1 MAKKKESAPE
11 VKLTKSQDVIE
22 SYTMITSRR
31 NFSIYSERLLMQIV
45 AIAQQQ
51 MAGVDFKHGT
61 DIGQVSVGTLGDVSV
76 EIPIKSILPNSESSN
91 YTQAKEAVMEL
102 MHSPYSVEQP
112 KLNRFGQPMKDKEG
126 NEMMEFRA
134 YQILNKCEV
143 NVKPGYAVLEVN
155 KETWRTILDFSKGF
169 RKYDLIAASSL
180 SKKSSLRLLQLL
192 SNQKY
197 PITYTIRQLR
207 EMWGMEDKYPKTT
220 DFIKRT
226 IDPAKEEMDKSSPWT
241 FTYTKNYAAGAE
253 ENKGRRGKKEI
264 TSITFTPVEKMANM
278 ATTDLMKMVSTP
290 KSRLGEDVYNMLL
303 NEFDFTAPGV
313 KNNWITF
320 ETALSEGMD
329 LFTFLQDIRPQAKRA
344 KSPQGYVIRAIEKKL
359 LERYHVQPVREGYAK
374 KD

>member
-1 MAKKKESAPE
+1 MAKKKETE
-11 VKLTKSQDVIE
+11 VKLTKSQPVIE

-51 MAGVDFKHGT
+51 MAGVDFKRGT

-76 EIPIKSILPNSESSN
+76 EIPIKSLLPNSESSN

-112 KLNRFGQPMKDKEG
+112 KLNRYGQPMKDKEG
-126 NEMMEFRA
+126 NDMMEFRA

-169 RKYDLIAASSL
+169 RKYDLIAASAL

-197 PITYTIRQLR
+197 PITYTIQQLR

-226 IDPAKEEMDKSSPWT
+226 IDPAKEEMDKSAPWS
-241 FTYTKNYAAGAE
+241 FEYTKNYAAGAE

-264 TSITFTPVEKMANM
+264 TSITFIPIEKVVNKP
-278 ATTDLMKMVSTP
+278 TSDLMKMVSTP
-290 KSRLGEDVYNMLL
+290 KSRLGEEVYNMLL
-303 NEFDFTAPGV
+303 NEFDFTAPGI

-329 LFTFLQDIRPQAKRA
+329 LFSFLQDIRPAAKRA
-344 KSPQGYVIRAIEKKL
+344 SSPQGYVIRAIEKKL
-359 LERYHVQPVREGYAK
+359 LERYHVHPVREGYVK
-374 KD
+374 KS